1 MADKQLNGFRVGIFA
16 TNLFE
21 ESELVEPRKALD
33 EAGAQTI
40 VVAPKSGEIQGVQHD
55 KKSKTIKVD
64 RTLDDVNADDFD
76 AILLPGGAMNADALR
91 VEKKAQEIVR
101 EIDRAGKPIAVICH
115 GPWLLVSAGL
125 TRGRHMTSYHT
136 IQDDLKNSG
145 ANWEDKEVIRDRN
158 WVSSRKPND
167 IPAFNRE
174 MLNLFGEAKAAGGK
188 RRVA

>member
-1 MADKQLNGFRVGIFA
+1 MAENQLNGLRVGIIA
-16 TNLFE
+16 TDLFE
-21 ESELVEPRKALD
+21 EAELVQPKKALD
-33 EAGAQTI
+33 DAGAQTI
-40 VVAPKSGEIQGVQHD
+40 VVAPKPGEIQGVQHD
-55 KKSKTIKVD
+55 KKGKTVKVD
-64 RTLDDVNADDFD
+64 RTLDQVSADDFD

-101 EIDRAGKPIAVICH
+101 EIDSAGKPIAVICH

-136 IQDDLKNSG
+136 IQDDLKNAG

-158 WVSSRKPND
+158 WVSSRKPDD

-174 MLNLFGEAKAAGGK
+174 VIKLFTESGTAGGK